1 MSFNFLIKNSEINS
15 KDDINTIISR
25 ITSSFGNNIEGNII
39 LESENCLVKN
49 IGENKY
55 LECYKINI
63 NESDNPIKNEYFINM
78 LNIDETEKNT
88 VIEVMSSD
96 RLYKDNL
103 VVLDLLSHEFI
114 KKELENLLKFEENL
128 KAYFVLSLLKEY
140 EEQVYNIID
149 SFKTK
154 ENLIELP
161 QNIKYNLQK
170 IELTKIVEFIIEN
183 PLGGKEYEIYYNEY
197 LKNKDEDLSKMR
209 EIFRKNIFSE
219 LKSDLETSRSKIKE
233 YRNILSHNRFLNCNL
248 IKDKHCAEISSI
260 LEKMIKINNKTL
272 KELLCT
278 DEVENEQND
287 KKERLTLILKN
298 QEEVNLEILIIK
310 ILAELGYIYI
320 KDNIKRKDDL
330 YEYETEEK
338 DLSLKIRKISE
349 NSINNIYLLDIKFK
363 LSNDNNLNLNETLIY
378 KLKNFEVIICFDSL
392 SRSNSLI
399 LSDKL
404 SICENLL
411 RKYISIFQYIEGI
424 NNNNNKDTMFDS
436 VRIGHGG
443 KIFNTVY
450 DYDFIELIKVI
461 ESPNNTSKGIDNLKK
476 ELGKAIKDNNF
487 SKIELLLNN
496 MLVYNTELK
505 TIMSNWCE
513 LYKYRTR
520 IVHCQVMF
528 YSELPK
534 IKDNINKIK
543 SIIENILTEY
553 INEVCNFVYQPL
565 ELQMLKIDKNIKDK
579 NKLDLIFIKD
589 NSVYRIEN
597 SFLFRIN
604 YIINSILGQEKEE
617 YVYSLEILKE
627 KIKYNITELENFIKC
642 ENFEME
648 ISKILEKL
656 GLCNYADFR
665 IISSEKQK
673 LEEKIGK
680 LLSSIDNK
688 KI

>member
-565 ELQMLKIDKNIKDK
+565 ELQILKIDKNIKDK
-579 NKLDLIFIKD
+579 NKLDLIF
-589 NSVYRIEN
+589 
-597 SFLFRIN
+597 
-604 YIINSILGQEKEE
+604 
-617 YVYSLEILKE
+617 
-627 KIKYNITELENFIKC
+627 
-642 ENFEME
+642 
-648 ISKILEKL
+648 
-656 GLCNYADFR
+656 
-665 IISSEKQK
+665 
-673 LEEKIGK
+673 
-680 LLSSIDNK
+680 
-688 KI
+688 